1 MVERVQQMLSVLCRT
16 ATVPVK
22 LFALPQSRIVI
33 LGAMTPIS
41 SVRLFS
47 FNNPAQL
54 SRKEREIMR

>member
-1 MVERVQQMLSVLCRT
+1 MLSVLCRT

-47 FNNPAQL
+47 FNTPAQL